1 MSGRATYASPA
12 NRTSSS
18 DSVKGKRLAVLLFG
32 PPGAGKGTQAR
43 IVSAELKIPTISTGD
58 MFREALRNQTELGK
72 KAQAYMESGGLVPD
86 DIVSELVK
94 SRISREDCAGGFILD
109 GYPRTISQ
117 AEYLQKLFD
126 EEGLESLTIGIE
138 VGDAVLMERLAGR
151 WTCPKCG
158 KMFNEKSGPS
168 KAGDNCDECGTR
180 LIQRKDD
187 TAGVIAERIVVYH
200 KTTKPLI
207 EFYRRR
213 KSYAEMDGQKGV
225 DEISGAIIRI
235 VNERLVNGSTSQ

>member
-1 MSGRATYASPA
+1 MSSKVNHASIV
-12 NRTSSS
+12 NRQSPIGFTQA
-18 DSVKGKRLAVLLFG
+18 KRLAVLLFG

-86 DIVSELVK
+86 DIVSEMVK
-94 SRISREDCAGGFILD
+94 LRISREDCANGFILD

-126 EEGLESLTIGIE
+126 EERLENLTIGIE
-138 VGDAVLMERLAGR
+138 VGDAALMERLAGR

-158 KMFNEKSGPS
+158 KMFNQRSSPS

-187 TAGVIAERIVVYH
+187 TAEVIAERIVVYH

-213 KSYAEMDGQKGV
+213 KSYAEIDGQKSV

-235 VNERLVNGSTSQ
+235 VNEHLVNGGTSQ